1 MAWNDDTPARHRE
14 AVMTRRTMLRRTGL
28 GIATIAV
35 LGTGAVGYRAH
46 DQGLLEAGEGPA
58 YAPWTTWRHGD
69 GLLRL
74 VHAAVLAPSPHNAQA
89 WLFSLAA
96 DHIDVHADR
105 SRRTGA
111 IDPFD
116 RELHIG
122 IGAALENLALAARAE
137 GWNPTV
143 ELLPADDSSHLARVA
158 LARSRARVSPLYQQI
173 PNRRTNRF
181 PYVLGRPVEQEALD
195 AMSALALPGCRVI
208 WITDLGGRRQL
219 GELLVTAT
227 RAIVA
232 DAAQLESDHRW
243 FRHSWDEI
251 QRRRDGITLDA
262 AGLPALT
269 TAVAKLLPA
278 QNPSRLGEAWLDA
291 TASRHTPTA
300 AAYGLIA
307 VDEPADIAAR
317 IRCGRTLQRIHLWAT
332 GAGLG
337 LHHMNQISERAD
349 RELQLDAPGPF
360 GAALADLSPSG
371 TRVLCSFRLGHPTR
385 HPGPSPRRAAE
396 QVVRG

>member
-1 MAWNDDTPARHRE
+1 
-14 AVMTRRTMLRRTGL
+14 MLRRTGL
-28 GIATIAV
+28 GLATIAV
-35 LGTGAVGYRAH
+35 LGTGAVGYRAY
-46 DQGLLEAGEGPA
+46 DQGVLEVGEGPA
-58 YAPWTTWRHGD
+58 FAPWTTWQHGD

-74 VHAAVLAPSPHNAQA
+74 VRSALLAPSPHNAQA
-89 WLFSLAA
+89 WRFSVAT
-96 DHIDVHADR
+96 DHIDVYADH

-122 IGAALENLALAARAE
+122 IGAAIENLALAARAD

-143 ELLPADDSSHLARVA
+143 ELLSAGGSDHLARVA
-158 LARSRARVSPLYQQI
+158 LSRSRPRVSPLYRQI

-181 PYVLGRPVEQEALD
+181 PYVPQRPVEEEALD

-208 WITDLGGRRQL
+208 WITEHRVRRHF
-219 GELLVTAT
+219 GELLVAAT
-227 RAIVA
+227 RAIVDDA
-232 DAAQLESDHRW
+232 DQLGSDHRW

-262 AGLPALT
+262 AGLPAVT

-278 QNPSRLGEAWLDA
+278 QSRSGLGEAWLDA
-291 TASRHTPTA
+291 TATRHTATA
-300 AAYGLIA
+300 AAYGVIA
-307 VDEPADIAAR
+307 VDEPADVAAQ

-337 LHHMNQISERAD
+337 LHHMNQITERAD
-349 RELQLDAPGPF
+349 RERQLDTPGPF
-360 GAALADLSPSG
+360 GPAVADLSPPD

-385 HPGPSPRRAAE
+385 HPGPSPRRPAE
-396 QVVRG
+396 QVLLP